1 MRRGVQF
8 AVGVALAAL
17 FVWLILRDL
26 DREVLVQAFRN
37 PDWRWLA
44 LGFVFWTS
52 GYAVRVL
59 RWRAMLAVANPGLR
73 FWRCAVPFLGSIA
86 ANNVLPF
93 RLGDVLRCLAF
104 SRWLAVDAGTV
115 TATVLTE
122 RLLDLLTVLVA
133 LGLAILAF
141 APRDGAFGLL
151 GVGATALVGL
161 AVLALGLL
169 LMPGA
174 LRPLSRGV
182 EGALRRAS
190 PAAADRLAG
199 FSGPLISTLV
209 MLSRGRKMLGL
220 IAASALVWTFEGAVY
235 WAVALAIP
243 AIEAPSVAWLAMPVG
258 TLATLLP
265 STPGY
270 IGTFDYFAIAAAEA
284 GGNSTAAATAF
295 AVLVHA
301 YFYVPATVVGGISL
315 LVWRLQRGQA

>member
-1 MRRGVQF
+1 MKRGVQF
-8 AVGVALAAL
+8 ALGVALAGL

-26 DREVLVQAFRN
+26 DRAALAEAFRS

-44 LGFVFWTS
+44 LGFVFWVA

-59 RWRAMLAVANPGLR
+59 RWQAMLAVANPDLG

-86 ANNVLPF
+86 TNNVLPF

-104 SRWLAVDAGTV
+104 SRWLAVDTGTV
-115 TATVLTE
+115 TATVVAE

-133 LGLAILAF
+133 VGLAILAF
-141 APRDGAFGLL
+141 APRDGALGLL
-151 GVGATALVGL
+151 GVGATVLVGL

-169 LMPGA
+169 LVPGA
-174 LRPLSRGV
+174 LRPLARVV
-182 EGALRRAS
+182 ESAARRAN
-190 PAAADRLAG
+190 PAAAERLAG
-199 FSGPLISTLV
+199 FSGPLIDTLV
-209 MLSRGRKMLGL
+209 ILSRGRKMLGL
-220 IAASALVWTFEGAVY
+220 IAASALVWTLEGAVY
-235 WAVALAIP
+235 WAVAMAIP
-243 AIEAPSVAWLAMPVG
+243 AMTTPAAAWLAMPVG

-301 YFYVPATVVGGISL
+301 YFYIPATVVGGISL
-315 LVWRLQRGQA
+315 LVWRLQRNKA

>member
-1 MRRGVQF
+1 MRRGLQF
-8 AVGVALAAL
+8 AVGVALAGL

-26 DREVLVQAFRN
+26 DRKALAEAFRN

-44 LGFVFWTS
+44 LGFVLWTS

-59 RWRAMLAVANPGLR
+59 RWRAMLAVANPNLG

-115 TATVLTE
+115 TATVLAE

-133 LGLAILAF
+133 VGLAILAF
-141 APRDGAFGLL
+141 APREGALGLL
-151 GVGATALVGL
+151 GVGATMLLGL
-161 AVLALGLL
+161 AALALGLL
-169 LMPGA
+169 LVPGA
-174 LRPLSRGV
+174 LRPLARGV
-182 EGALRRAS
+182 ESAVRRAS
-190 PAAADRLAG
+190 PAAAGRLAA
-199 FSGPLISTLV
+199 FSGPLIDTLV
-209 MLSRGRKMLGL
+209 LLSRGRKMVGL
-220 IAASALVWTFEGAVY
+220 IVASALVWTFEGAVY
-235 WAVALAIP
+235 WAVAMAIP
-243 AIEAPSVAWLAMPVG
+243 AMAAPAAAWLAMPVG

-270 IGTFDYFAIAAAEA
+270 IGTFDYFAIAAAQA
-284 GGNSTAAATAF
+284 GGNSNAAATAF

-301 YFYVPATVVGGISL
+301 YFYIPATIVGGISL
-315 LVWRLQRGQA
+315 LVWRLQRGKA

>member
-1 MRRGVQF
+1 MKRAVQF
-8 AVGVALAAL
+8 AVGVALAGL

-26 DREVLVQAFRN
+26 DWPALAQAFRN
-37 PDWRWLA
+37 PDWRWLG
-44 LGFVFWTS
+44 LGFVFWAL

-59 RWRAMLAVANPGLR
+59 RWRAMLAVANPGLG

-93 RLGDVLRCLAF
+93 RLGDALRCLAF

-115 TATVLTE
+115 TATVLAE

-133 LGLAILAF
+133 VGLAILAF
-141 APRDGAFGLL
+141 APDGGASGLL
-151 GVGATALVGL
+151 GVGATVLVGL

-169 LMPGA
+169 LVPGA
-174 LRPLSRGV
+174 LRPLARGA
-182 EGALRRAS
+182 EGALRRVS
-190 PAAADRLAG
+190 PAAANRLG
-199 FSGPLISTLV
+199 DFSGPLLDTLV
-209 MLSRGRKMLGL
+209 VLSRGRRMLGL
-220 IAASALVWTFEGAVY
+220 IAASTLVWAFEGAVY
-235 WAVALAIP
+235 WAIAMAIP
-243 AIEAPSVAWLAMPVG
+243 AMAAPAAAWLAMPVG

-284 GGNSTAAATAF
+284 GGNVAPAATAF

-301 YFYVPATVVGGISL
+301 YFYIPATVAGGVSL
-315 LVWRLQRGQA
+315 LVWRVQRGRA

>member
-1 MRRGVQF
+1 MKRSVQF
-8 AVGVALAAL
+8 AVGVALAVL

-26 DREVLVQAFRN
+26 DQKALIEAFGN

-44 LGFVFWTS
+44 LGFAFWTS

-59 RWRAMLAVANPGLR
+59 RWRSMLAVANPNLG

-115 TATVLTE
+115 TATVLVE

-133 LGLAILAF
+133 VGLALLAF
-141 APRDGAFGLL
+141 APREGALGLL
-151 GVGATALVGL
+151 GVGASVLVAL
-161 AVLALGLL
+161 AVFVLGLL
-169 LMPGA
+169 LAPGT
-174 LRPLSRGV
+174 LRPLARWV
-182 EGALRRAS
+182 ESLLGRAS
-190 PAAADRLAG
+190 PAAAERLAV
-199 FSGPLISTLV
+199 FSGRLMYTLV
-209 MLSRGRKMLGL
+209 LLSRGRRMPGL

-235 WAVALAIP
+235 WAVAMAIP
-243 AIEAPSVAWLAMPVG
+243 VMQNPAAAWLAMPVG

-284 GGNSTAAATAF
+284 GGNSPAAATAF

-301 YFYVPATVVGGISL
+301 YFYIPATIAGGISL
-315 LVWRLQRGQA
+315 LIWRLRRDKE